1 MRCYGNYLRDSLG
14 DGRRPSEWNLFVA
27 LVDLLLY
34 SRRSVSISGY
44 AWWAAVGGR
53 WEAEIL
59 FVVRSQHLHG
69 ALHRL
74 CVCAHAIQRTHP
86 AGIMTLLCLSC
97 SANKMTIVHS
107 VTSQHRTWTTHDTN
121 DQRSKRQRYETIDTN
136 VSPFRPNTKQHGMP
150 TRNMI

>member
-1 MRCYGNYLRDSLG
+1 MATICGTVWGMGGGLRNG
-14 DGRRPSEWNLFVA
+14 IC
-27 LVDLLLY
+27 LLLLLICFY
-34 SRRSVSISGY
+34 ILVEVWVFRDML
-44 AWWAAVGGR
+44 GGR

-59 FVVRSQHLHG
+59 FVVRGQHLHG